1 MARFSRLRF
10 HLRLCYGPIV
20 RVAAFWVCGAGLAV
34 GLCGNVAGA
43 QDGATTTLHVYTN
56 TIQIPVLVLGAGR
69 EPIAPIAPG
78 RFKVSLDDGPK
89 FRATHV
95 RPEGDDPISLAILL
109 DVSGN
114 DTDLMPKIDEAIAG
128 LVPLSLS
135 SRDHVSI
142 YALDCKLV
150 RSLDDVPAEQG
161 RLKNGVDA
169 ALQSWTNRGRS
180 KQREDCQRPVRLWD
194 ALVFLTHALES
205 LPGRRVIL
213 AVTNGNDKGSKHSW
227 NELRTY
233 AQGTGVTI
241 FGLRY
246 LPEEVGRLHILNIGG
261 EEAFNWLCELSGG
274 MVLTASRRTEAEE
287 LKRFTTML
295 RGRYIVE
302 FPRPFHSKGG
312 EHSLT
317 VTIDESDAFI
327 RSSGI
332 TVPIADPAV
341 LANPM
346 TVPSD
351 PSRTPEYGNRRILTA
366 PQ

>member
-1 MARFSRLRF
+1 MVRAA
-10 HLRLCYGPIV
+10 RLCVWGV
-20 RVAAFWVCGAGLAV
+20 LAV
-34 GLCGNVAGA
+34 GSCWNVLCA
-43 QDGATTTLHVYTN
+43 QDASTTTLHVYAD
-56 TIQIPVLVLGAGR
+56 TIQIPVLVLGADR
-69 EPIAPIAPG
+69 QPTAPVAPG

-95 RPEGDDPISLAILL
+95 RLEGDDPISLAILL
-109 DVSGN
+109 DVSGKE
-114 DTDLMPKIDEAIAG
+114 TDLMPKINEAIAS
-128 LVPLSLS
+128 LAPLSLT

-150 RSLDDVPAEQG
+150 RSLNDVPAEQG
-161 RLKNGVDA
+161 RLKSGVDA
-169 ALQSWTNRGRS
+169 VLQSWTNRGRS
-180 KQREDCQRPVRLWD
+180 KQGGGCQRPVRLWD
-194 ALVFLTHALES
+194 ALTFLTYS
-205 LPGRRVIL
+205 LSSVPGRRVVL
-213 AVTNGNDKGSKHSW
+213 AVTDGNDKGSKHSW

-233 AQGTGVTI
+233 AQAMGVTI

-246 LPEEVGRLHILNIGG
+246 VPEEPGRLHFLNIGG
-261 EEAFNWLCELSGG
+261 EDAFNSLCELSGG
-274 MVLTASRRTEAEE
+274 MVLTASRGTEAKE
-287 LKRFTTML
+287 LKRFATML

-312 EHSLT
+312 EHTLM
-317 VTIDESDAFI
+317 VTIDKSDAFV

-341 LANPM
+341 LADPT

-351 PSRTPEYGNRRILTA
+351 PTRTPEYGNRRILTA

>member
-1 MARFSRLRF
+1 MRSARLW
-10 HLRLCYGPIV
+10 G
-20 RVAAFWVCGAGLAV
+20 CGVGLAV
-34 GLCGNVAGA
+34 GLGGSLLGEQN
-43 QDGATTTLHVYTN
+43 GATPTLHVYAN
-56 TIQIPVLVLGAGR
+56 TIQIPVLVLGPDR
-69 EPIAPIAPG
+69 QPTAPIASD

-95 RPEGDDPISLAILL
+95 RREGDDPISLAILL
-109 DVSGN
+109 DVSEKE
-114 DTDLMPKIDEAIAG
+114 TDLIPKIDEAIAG
-128 LVPLSLS
+128 LAPLSLN

-150 RSLDDVPAEQG
+150 RSLDDVPAERR

-169 ALQSWTNRGRS
+169 ALQSWTNRGPS
-180 KQREDCQRPVRLWD
+180 KQRGDCQRPVRLWD
-194 ALVFLTHALES
+194 ALAFLTHALES

-213 AVTNGNDKGSKHSW
+213 VVTNGNDKGSKHSW

-233 AQGTGVTI
+233 AQSTGVTI

-246 LPEEVGRLHILNIGG
+246 VPEEPGRLHFLNIGG
-261 EEAFNWLCELSGG
+261 EDAFNSLCELSGG

-302 FPRPFHSKGG
+302 FPRPFHSEGG

-317 VTIDESDAFI
+317 VTIDKSDAFI

-332 TVPIADPAV
+332 TVPMADPAV
-341 LANPM
+341 LADPM

-351 PSRTPEYGNRRILTA
+351 PSHAPEYGSRRILTA